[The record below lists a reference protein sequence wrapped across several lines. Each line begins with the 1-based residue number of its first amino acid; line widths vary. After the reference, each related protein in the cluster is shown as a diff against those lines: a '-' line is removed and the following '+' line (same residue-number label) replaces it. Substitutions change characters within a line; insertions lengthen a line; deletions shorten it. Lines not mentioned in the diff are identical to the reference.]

1 MADGSGST
9 LVRDTFVMFD
19 GSIPP
24 SPAPAPS
31 LAGNYVANPD
41 SVCPQCPQLRGQRG
55 GGISKFGPNATA
67 DDDDDDSIGMSS
79 FRVELCCIALILFAP
94 RPPFLPSAP
103 SNLPFFKKS
112 APKRSKVKREVTN
125 KAQTGNR

>member
-1 MADGSGST
+1 MENGSGST
-9 LVRDTFVMFD
+9 RVRDTFVMFD

-24 SPAPAPS
+24 SPAPA

-67 DDDDDDSIGMSS
+67 DDDGDDDSIGMSS
-79 FRVELCCIALILFAP
+79 FRVEL
-94 RPPFLPSAP
+94 
-103 SNLPFFKKS
+103 
-112 APKRSKVKREVTN
+112 
-125 KAQTGNR
+125 